1 MFRLSPVV
9 KYLLIINVVI
19 FFLSYLLLTQTG
31 FNVIDYF
38 GLYYF
43 ASDNFE
49 PWQFVTYMF
58 LHSFIGPGGQIY
70 FGHIFGNMIGLIIF
84 GTWLEEVWGPQRFFQ
99 YYIITG
105 IGAGILF
112 MGVDYFEKSSMEE
125 GVETF
130 LMDPGP
136 EEFEI
141 LLTEHFE
148 GFYSSNLAN
157 FLEEYYN
164 SPDAPRYDEQAVSFV
179 QEMYSLMLNI
189 PMVGASGAIFGILL
203 AAGLLFPQRRI
214 MLLIPPIPLRAR
226 ILVVLY
232 GAYEIYAIMQR
243 APDDNVAHFAHLGGM
258 LVGFVLL
265 KIWDEDR
272 NRYH

>member
-31 FNVIDYF
+31 FNVNDYLA
-38 GLYYF
+38 LYYF

-58 LHSFIGPGGQIY
+58 LHANFN
-70 FGHIFGNMIGLIIF
+70 HILGNMIGLIIF

-112 MGVDYFEKSSMEE
+112 MGVDYFEKAAIEE
-125 GVETF
+125 DVEVW
-130 LMDPGP
+130 LSEPDPTG
-136 EEFEI
+136 FE
-141 LLTEHFE
+141 LLVAEHFSRSYNYE
-148 GFYSSNLAN
+148 SGFIEAFYENPES
-157 FLEEYYN
+157 
-164 SPDAPRYDEQAVSFV
+164 DRYEQQAVAFV
-179 QEMYSLMLNI
+179 QDAYNRQLNI
-189 PMVGASGAIFGILL
+189 PMLGASGAIFGILL

-232 GAYEIYAIMQR
+232 GAYEIYSIMQR